1 LTFFILWYQARKA
14 KAASCLELTELLKKK
29 TAAEDEAARARKAA
43 ARERDGF
50 AREKAKM
57 EEQAQEER
65 DSMAREKEKCGIE
78 LRAAARQNRKMAT
91 ALLQVPYS
99 WQKVCVFPVLR
110 ICDLLVRIR
119 ILGSE
124 SLTN

>member
-1 LTFFILWYQARKA
+1 LTFFILWHQARKA
-14 KAASCLELTELLKKK
+14 KAASCRELAELLKKK
-29 TAAEDEAARARKAA
+29 AEAEDEAERAREAA

-65 DSMAREKEKCGIE
+65 DSMAREKEKCSTE

-91 ALLQVPYS
+91 ALLQVRYS
-99 WQKVCVFPVLR
+99 WQKVYVFSSAADP
-110 ICDLLVRIR
+110 
-119 ILGSE
+119 
-124 SLTN
+124 

>member
-1 LTFFILWYQARKA
+1 MFLSVFLKHNGLKLIIILVSLTFFILWHQAKKA
-14 KAASCLELTELLKKK
+14 KAASCRELAELLKKK
-29 TAAEDEAARARKAA
+29 TAAEDEAERARKAA

-65 DSMAREKEKCGIE
+65 DSMAREQEKCSTE
-78 LRAAARQNRKMAT
+78 LRAAARQNRQMAT

-99 WQKVCVFPVLR
+99 
-110 ICDLLVRIR
+110 
-119 ILGSE
+119 
-124 SLTN
+124 